1 MIHLFKGFDF
11 IQTCIPWRRVGTAA
25 TNHQELNTW
34 NDGLPVILLNLPW
47 FHLFQVNVYFA
58 TMKMENIV
66 ESPEINWAEFR
77 NSLGGALA
85 LYLGISFV
93 SFFEVVE
100 FIVRTFLG
108 MFIYKADDR
117 RSSSIK
123 PFVKIMQEKRFSS

>member
-1 MIHLFKGFDF
+1 
-11 IQTCIPWRRVGTAA
+11 
-25 TNHQELNTW
+25 
-34 NDGLPVILLNLPW
+34 
-47 FHLFQVNVYFA
+47 
-58 TMKMENIV
+58 MKIENIV

-100 FIVRTFLG
+100 FIVRAFLG
-108 MFIYKADDR
+108 MFIHKHNER

-123 PFVKIMQEKRFSS
+123 PLVKVMQEKKFSS

>member
-1 MIHLFKGFDF
+1 M
-11 IQTCIPWRRVGTAA
+11 
-25 TNHQELNTW
+25 
-34 NDGLPVILLNLPW
+34 
-47 FHLFQVNVYFA
+47 YFA

-108 MFIYKADDR
+108 MFIYKADDQ
-117 RSSSIK
+117 RSNSIK
-123 PFVKIMQEKRFSS
+123 PFVKIMQEKKFSS